1 MDDRNGA
8 GLAHVERVRL
18 EALRYA
24 VNEEAASYVA
34 IMRTFTGAISGL
46 LSDQSAAEVAARL
59 AAQGLELSVDT
70 VDERLAYLVAHG
82 NLARS
87 PRESEARN
95 LRKYLQNRA
104 GCGRTPQPPGC
115 HYRSLTAFDD
125 QGRGYTGQNPASSAH
140 SAEELL
146 KLLRT

>member
-1 MDDRNGA
+1 MP

-24 VNEEAASYVA
+24 VNEEAASYVT

-70 VDERLAYLVAHG
+70 VDERLSAHG

-87 PRESEARN
+87 PREFEARN
-95 LRKYLQNRA
+95 LREYL
-104 GCGRTPQPPGC
+104 
-115 HYRSLTAFDD
+115 
-125 QGRGYTGQNPASSAH
+125 
-140 SAEELL
+140 
-146 KLLRT
+146 